1 MMSYSPRTFARRVR
15 VRCECGPT
23 FHDLRRRAFT
33 LVEALVVLG
42 IIILI
47 GGLALPGMTRWSS
60 KYSDSAF
67 QARLQSTVDAARAIA
82 ISNAAA
88 VKIRVVRKSGDK
100 EFLIAAWHSARDR
113 RDPNT
118 DREKTIG
125 ELDDGFTLTFED
137 VGADKSEAEGGTT
150 LWTVLPDGS
159 VSRNSDVK
167 VRRADGATA
176 GVSVGTWNGT
186 VTFGPFVTDEKPW
199 FESDGDMSPP
209 DDVQAP
215 VVVEE
220 VDEQAKEPQP

>member
-1 MMSYSPRTFARRVR
+1 
-15 VRCECGPT
+15 
-23 FHDLRRRAFT
+23 
-33 LVEALVVLG
+33 
-42 IIILI
+42 
-47 GGLALPGMTRWSS
+47 MTRWSS
-60 KYSDSAF
+60 KYSESAF

-100 EFLIAAWHSARDR
+100 EFIIAAWHSARDR
-113 RDPNT
+113 RDPST

-125 ELDDGFTLTFED
+125 ELDDGFTLSFED
-137 VGADKSEAEGGTT
+137 VGSDKSETEGGTT

-176 GVSVGTWNGT
+176 VVSVGTWNGT

-199 FESDGDMSPP
+199 FESDDDMSPP
-209 DDVQAP
+209 EDVQAP
-215 VVVEE
+215 VVV
-220 VDEQAKEPQP
+220 DELDDQAKEPQP